1 MSTAVTAVTAITT
14 TIARTLPATGVAT
27 ATSDVNVTST
37 EMVVRSST
45 RPGGLSR
52 FDANLKAHR
61 LKVQNGQKAI
71 QKSQKDLTTKVD
83 QSLKSTKQIL
93 NVMNVGFG
101 SQIKAKKELDAA
113 TKRSSRLRV
122 RNQKLTRQR
131 AVDQAQHKEL
141 QAKVHHQ
148 HSLLKSMTLIIKAIA
163 VEGANIDDIKSR
175 YDREIRDFLK
185 SVAQDKNLHDYFEL
199 EPENVAPV
207 ETFSNVLSPGL
218 STSTKSSLVKADQT
232 KGVKG
237 RQKEQNSRLGVSR
250 NDTSHRF
257 GTAHRG
263 RMSASNY
270 FGESESK

>member
-1 MSTAVTAVTAITT
+1 MSTAVTAA
-14 TIARTLPATGVAT
+14 IARTLPATGVPT

-71 QKSQKDLTTKVD
+71 QKGQKDLTTKVD

-93 NVMNVGFG
+93 SVMHVGFG

-113 TKRSSRLRV
+113 TKRSSRLRI
-122 RNQKLTRQR
+122 RNKKFEKKN
-131 AVDQAQHKEL
+131 KEL

-148 HSLLKSMTLIIKAIA
+148 RSLLKSMTMIIKAIA

>member
-1 MSTAVTAVTAITT
+1 MSTAVTSTT

-27 ATSDVNVTST
+27 ATSVANVTPT
-37 EMVVRSST
+37 AMVLRSST
-45 RPGGLSR
+45 RPGARGLER
-52 FDANLKAHR
+52 FEANLKAHR
-61 LKVQNGQKAI
+61 VKVQK
-71 QKSQKDLTTKVD
+71 TKVN
-83 QSLKSTKQIL
+83 QSLKSTENIL
-93 NVMNVGFG
+93 SGMNVGFG
-101 SQIKAKKELDAA
+101 NQIKAKKELDAA
-113 TKRSSRLRV
+113 TKRSSRLRI
-122 RNQKLTRQR
+122 RNKKLTRQR